1 MQAMKLSM
9 RKRTVHDIGPRV
21 NQWRGARASQLSD
34 QQLQVRREKLLSR
47 GRRTLRAGQWI
58 VGLAA
63 LAWGLTM
70 ITREMGPILQG
81 WLEIREIEVEG
92 IHHVTKPEVLERLVL
107 KPGMGLHQVS
117 TAFLAERV
125 RTHAWIR
132 EATVERR
139 PPHLLHVTV
148 LERTPAAIIRTG
160 GDHWLSD
167 ESGYLLVK
175 LGKQDDQTLPL
186 LTGLDSQSLKHGEA
200 RVRNAVQTG
209 VVLAKL
215 IANTLDGRVV
225 VDLTN
230 SSHVVASVNGVRF
243 KFGDDS
249 LVDQWERFLKVK
261 PSFETASFDGRKREV
276 SEIDLRYDNRVIV
289 RERV

>member
-1 MQAMKLSM
+1 MKM
-9 RKRTVHDIGPRV
+9 KRSVPAIGPRL
-21 NQWRGARASQLSD
+21 NQWKGARATQISD
-34 QQLQVRREKLLSR
+34 QHQQARRERLHTR
-47 GRRTLRAGQWI
+47 GRRALRVGQWI

-63 LAWGLTM
+63 LGWGLTVV
-70 ITREMGPILQG
+70 TREMGPVLQG
-81 WLEIREIEVEG
+81 WLEIREVEVEG

-117 TAFLAERV
+117 TAFLVERV
-125 RTHAWIR
+125 LTHAWIK
-132 EATVERR
+132 EATIERR

-160 GDHWLSD
+160 TDHWLSD
-167 ESGYLLVK
+167 ENGYLLAK
-175 LGKQDDQTLPL
+175 LGRQDDQTLPL
-186 LTGLDSQSLKHGEA
+186 LIGLDPQPLQRGEA
-200 RVRNAVQTG
+200 GVRTAVQSG

-215 IANTLDGRVV
+215 IANTLGGRVE

-230 SSHVVASVNGVRF
+230 FSNVVASANGVRF
-243 KFGDDS
+243 QFGGDS
-249 LVDQWERFLKVK
+249 LVDQWERFRKVN
-261 PSFETASFDGRKREV
+261 PSYKTAAVDDRKRTV

>member
-1 MQAMKLSM
+1 MKV
-9 RKRTVHDIGPRV
+9 KRTVPAIGPRL
-21 NQWRGARASQLSD
+21 NQWKGARATQISD
-34 QQLQVRREKLLSR
+34 QHQQARRERLRTR
-47 GRRTLRAGQWI
+47 GRRALRVGQWI

-63 LAWGLTM
+63 LVGGLTVV
-70 ITREMGPILQG
+70 TREMGPVLQG
-81 WLEIREIEVEG
+81 WLEIREVEVEG

-125 RTHAWIR
+125 QTHAWIK
-132 EATVERR
+132 EATIERR

-160 GDHWLSD
+160 TDHWLSD
-167 ESGYLLVK
+167 ENGYLLAK
-175 LGKQDDQTLPL
+175 LGRQDDQTLPL
-186 LTGLDSQSLKHGEA
+186 LIGLDPQPLQRGEA
-200 RVRNAVQTG
+200 GVRNAVQSG

-215 IANTLDGRVV
+215 IANTLDGRVE

-230 SSHVVASVNGVRF
+230 FSNVVASANGVRF
-243 KFGDDS
+243 QFGSDS
-249 LVDQWERFLKVK
+249 LVDQWERFRKVN
-261 PSFETASFDGRKREV
+261 PSYKTSAVDDRKRTV

>member
-1 MQAMKLSM
+1 MKV
-9 RKRTVHDIGPRV
+9 KRTVPAIGPRL
-21 NQWRGARASQLSD
+21 NQWKGARATQISD
-34 QQLQVRREKLLSR
+34 QHQQARRERLRTR
-47 GRRTLRAGQWI
+47 GRRALRVGQWI

-63 LAWGLTM
+63 LGWGLTVV
-70 ITREMGPILQG
+70 TREMGPVLQG
-81 WLEIREIEVEG
+81 WLEIREVEVEG

-125 RTHAWIR
+125 QTHAWIK
-132 EATVERR
+132 EATIERR

-160 GDHWLSD
+160 TDHWLSD
-167 ESGYLLVK
+167 ENGYLLAK
-175 LGKQDDQTLPL
+175 LGRQDDQTLPL
-186 LTGLDSQSLKHGEA
+186 LIGLDPQPLQRGEA
-200 RVRNAVQTG
+200 GVRNAVQSG

-215 IANTLDGRVV
+215 IANTLDGRVE

-230 SSHVVASVNGVRF
+230 FSNVVASANGVRF
-243 KFGDDS
+243 QFGSDS
-249 LVDQWERFLKVK
+249 LVDQWERFRKVN
-261 PSFETASFDGRKREV
+261 PSYKTSAVDDRKRTV

>member
-1 MQAMKLSM
+1 MKVFL
-9 RKRTVHDIGPRV
+9 RKRAVPAVGPRL
-21 NQWRGARASQLSD
+21 NQWKGARASQVSD
-34 QQLQVRREKLLSR
+34 QRQQARREKLVSR
-47 GRRTLRAGQWI
+47 GRRALCVGQWI

-63 LAWGLTM
+63 LVWGLTM
-70 ITREMGPILQG
+70 VTREMGPVLQG
-81 WLEIREIEVEG
+81 WLEIREVEIEG
-92 IHHVTKPEVLERLVL
+92 IYHVTKPEVLERLVL

-125 RTHAWIR
+125 RTHAWIK

-148 LERTPAAIIRTG
+148 LERTPAAVIRTG
-160 GDHWLSD
+160 VDHWLSD
-167 ESGYLLVK
+167 ESGYLLAK
-175 LGKQDDQTLPL
+175 MGRQDDQTLPL
-186 LTGLDSQSLKHGEA
+186 LIGLDSQSLQRGEA
-200 RVRNAVQTG
+200 GVRNAVQSG

-215 IANTLDGRVV
+215 IANTLDGRVE

-230 SSHVVASVNGVRF
+230 SSNVVASANGVRF
-243 KFGDDS
+243 QFGSDS
-249 LVDQWERFLKVK
+249 LVDQWERFRKVK
-261 PSFETASFDGRKREV
+261 PSFKTASSDGRKHAV

>member
-1 MQAMKLSM
+1 MKVFL
-9 RKRTVHDIGPRV
+9 RKRAVRAIGPRV
-21 NQWRGARASQLSD
+21 NQWKGARASQVSD
-34 QQLQVRREKLLSR
+34 QRLQVRREKLLSR
-47 GRRTLRAGQWI
+47 GRRTLRVGQWI

-70 ITREMGPILQG
+70 VTREMGPILQG
-81 WLEIREIEVEG
+81 WLEIREVEVEG
-92 IHHVTKPEVLERLVL
+92 IYHVTKPEVLERLVL

-125 RTHAWIR
+125 RTHAWIK
-132 EATVERR
+132 EVTVERK

-160 GDHWLSD
+160 ADHWLSD
-167 ESGYLLVK
+167 ESGYLLAK

-186 LTGLDSQSLKHGEA
+186 LTGLEPQSLQRGEA
-200 RVRNAVQTG
+200 RIRNAVQSG

-215 IANTLDGRVV
+215 IANTLDGRVE
-225 VDLTN
+225 VDLATPSN
-230 SSHVVASVNGVRF
+230 VVASANGVRF

-261 PSFETASFDGRKREV
+261 PSFKTAAFDGRKREV

>member
-1 MQAMKLSM
+1 MKLSM
-9 RKRTVHDIGPRV
+9 RKRTVHAIGPRL

-34 QQLQVRREKLLSR
+34 QWQQVRREKLLSR
-47 GRRTLRAGQWI
+47 GRRTLRVGKWI

-70 ITREMGPILQG
+70 VTREMGPILQG
-81 WLEIREIEVEG
+81 WLEIREVEVEG

-107 KPGMGLHQVS
+107 KPGTGLHQVS

-125 RTHAWIR
+125 KTHAWVK

-139 PPHLLHVTV
+139 PLHLLHVTV
-148 LERTPAAIIRTG
+148 LERTPAAIIRSG
-160 GDHWLSD
+160 GDYWLSD
-167 ESGYLLVK
+167 ESGYLLAK
-175 LGKQDDQTLPL
+175 LGKQHDQTLPL
-186 LTGLDSQSLKHGEA
+186 LTGLEPQSLQRGEA
-200 RVRNAVQTG
+200 RVRNAVQSG

-215 IANTLDGRVV
+215 IANTLDGRVE

-230 SSHVVASVNGVRF
+230 SSNVVASANGVRF
-243 KFGDDS
+243 QFGADS
-249 LVDQWERFLKVK
+249 LVDQWERFRKVK
-261 PSFETASFDGRKREV
+261 PSFNTASFDGRKREV